1 MLLGLQRSSDMKQT
15 VRLLGELG
23 ERYGEEHTFVNMRSP
38 AEAVKLLCINSPE
51 FTKELCEAHGH
62 GIGYRVIQ
70 AGVDLDLDDLHLPL
84 GQNDL
89 VLTPVL
95 TGSGGPV
102 GRIITGVALVAA
114 AIVFAPLGAGF
125 LGLGAG
131 ALSSGSVAALAVAS
145 TIVGSIGLSL
155 TLSGVAQLLSPQP
168 NVPTFDGL
176 GSSFSGGSSRFGA
189 DRTISN
195 DLGGASAVERGSS
208 GRSTYAYNGPANTV
222 GVGKI
227 IPVAY
232 GEVLIGSHLLSA
244 NVDIADESDP
254 LKDYVRTPGPDTI
267 MIGGEKVSYSVQIIQ
282 NSRIQRMSASQAV
295 SANSSAQM
303 FPAAYLPFWN
313 GAQVNTFNSGGPISW
328 QNYYRNA
335 GIVFALDNGLGK
347 NVSGAGSTVVDGF
360 ITYQYEVV
368 MQYDYG
374 QQQTIAQARATVQG
388 LLTGSSQQYFFSHNL
403 NLPDLRNAGRI
414 WAIVTMIDSGTFSTS
429 TFRVVRFGLD
439 AGFY

>member
-51 FTKELCEAHGH
+51 FTKELCEAHEH

-70 AGVDLDLDDLHLPL
+70 AGVDLDYEDLALPL
-84 GQNDL
+84 GQNEL
-89 VLTPVL
+89 VLVPVL
-95 TGSGGPV
+95 TGSGGTV
-102 GRIITGVALVAA
+102 GRILIGAALVIGALFTGGATIGLFGLAAPIAVSTVLGTIGASLILGGVAE
-114 AIVFAPLGAGF
+114 
-125 LGLGAG
+125 
-131 ALSSGSVAALAVAS
+131 
-145 TIVGSIGLSL
+145 
-155 TLSGVAQLLSPQP
+155 LLSPQP
-168 NVPTFDGL
+168 DIPTF
-176 GSSFSGGSSRFGA
+176 SRFGA

-222 GVGKI
+222 GVGKT

-254 LKDYVRTPGPDTI
+254 LRDYVRAPGPDTI
-267 MIGGEKVSYSVQIIQ
+267 MVGGEKLTYSVQNIQ
-282 NSRIQRMSASQAV
+282 DSRIQRMSASQAV
-295 SANSSAQM
+295 SANNSAQV
-303 FPAAYLPFWN
+303 FPAVYLSFTN
-313 GAQVNTFNSGGPISW
+313 GAKVNTFDNGGPISW
-328 QNYYRNA
+328 QNSWRNA

-360 ITYQYEVV
+360 ITYQFEVV
-368 MQYDYG
+368 MQYDNAQY
-374 QQQTIAQARATVQG
+374 QAISQARATVQG

-403 NLPDLRNAGRI
+403 DLPDLRNADRV
-414 WAIVTMIDSGTFSTS
+414 WAVVTMIDSGTFSTS
-429 TFRVVRFGLD
+429 TFRVVRFGFN
-439 AGFY
+439 AGFS